1 MRTWISRLRKPNK
14 HPTKWMKKKC
24 DIHTMEYYSAI
35 KNHEIML
42 SAATMLDLEII
53 LRWEET
59 NMLSQA
65 YLKYE

>member
-1 MRTWISRLRKPNK
+1 
-14 HPTKWMKKKC
+14 
-24 DIHTMEYYSAI
+24 MEYYSAI
-35 KNHEIML
+35 KKHEIML

-59 NMLSQA
+59 YVLSQA